1 MWKECDNMLKE
12 EILKLKKEK
21 NAVILAHFYQHDDVQ
36 DIADFVG
43 DSLAL
48 SRKAANTKADVI
60 VFCGVY
66 FMAETAK
73 ILSPEKMVLL
83 PKKNALC
90 NMASMITYDALKKY
104 KEENPERMIVTYV
117 NTRAEIKALS
127 DIIVTS
133 SNAEKII
140 KNFEGR
146 KIMYTP
152 DKNLGL
158 YLKDKLGYDIEVWPG
173 YCYIHDK
180 LTINDIK
187 KLRKEHPEAEVLIHP
202 EAPLEVL
209 KLADFVGS
217 TKQILDYATA
227 SKSKEFVVGTDKG
240 IIHSMKK
247 NNPDKEF
254 YLLSHGLSCF
264 NMKRINLEDVRDA
277 LKYDQHQIEVDPEIS
292 KKAKEA
298 LDEMLRLS

>member
-1 MWKECDNMLKE
+1 MLKD

-48 SRKAANTKADVI
+48 SRKAASTDADVI

-73 ILSPEKMVLL
+73 ILSPNKTVLL

-104 KEENPERMIVTYV
+104 KEENPERKIVTYV

-133 SNAEKII
+133 SNAEKIVR
-140 KNFEGR
+140 NFEGE

-158 YLKDKLGYDIEVWPG
+158 YLRDKLGYDIEVWPG
-173 YCYIHDK
+173 HCYIHDR
-180 LTINDIK
+180 LTINDVK
-187 KLRKEHPEAEVLIHP
+187 KLRKEFPKAEVLIHP
-202 EAPLEVL
+202 EAPLAVL
-209 KLADFVGS
+209 KQADFVGS
-217 TKQILDYATA
+217 TKGILDYAT
-227 SKSKEFVVGTDKG
+227 KSLAEDFIIGTDKG
-240 IIHSMKK
+240 IIHALKK
-247 NNPDKEF
+247 ANPDKKF
-254 YLLSHGLSCF
+254 HLLSQGLSCF

-277 LKYDQHQIEVDPEIS
+277 LKYDQHQIEVDPEIAS
-292 KKAKEA
+292 KAKEA
-298 LDEMLRLS
+298 LDEMMRLS